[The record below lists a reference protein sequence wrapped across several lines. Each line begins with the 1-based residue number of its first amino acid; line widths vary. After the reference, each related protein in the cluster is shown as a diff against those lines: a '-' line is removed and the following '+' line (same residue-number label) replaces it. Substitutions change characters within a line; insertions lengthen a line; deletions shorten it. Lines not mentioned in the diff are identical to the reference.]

1 VHEAQAI
8 AENTE
13 IDTIIVRWSFKPLH
27 YLYEIEKYSNT
38 ISHES
43 RSYWIMLLRCD
54 TQAGFAEAAW
64 LWRPNGIES
73 LLTKWPPR
81 RELDVGYF
89 RFRFSGF

>member
-1 VHEAQAI
+1 
-8 AENTE
+8 
-13 IDTIIVRWSFKPLH
+13 
-27 YLYEIEKYSNT
+27 
-38 ISHES
+38 
-43 RSYWIMLLRCD
+43 MLLRCD